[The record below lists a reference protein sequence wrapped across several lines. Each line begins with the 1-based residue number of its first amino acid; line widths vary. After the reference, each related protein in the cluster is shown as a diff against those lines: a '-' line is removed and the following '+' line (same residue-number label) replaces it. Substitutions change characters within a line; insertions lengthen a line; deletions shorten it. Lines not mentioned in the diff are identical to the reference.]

1 MMLDSARVTPSSI
14 IIADDHPVFRGGL
27 CHLVGA
33 AFPRTALYEAG
44 SVDEMLGVADQYGAP
59 WLFIVDLLFPG
70 MDPKHTL
77 PKIRHRFPRSAI
89 AIVSMLDDDG
99 TIGRVMDYGADA
111 YIAKS
116 VAADEMVQGLLA
128 LQRGEVVV
136 LKPHGQSVQATQS
149 ALPDSLALTQRQIEV
164 LMMVAQRKSNKE
176 IGRSLSLSHFTVR
189 NHVSLLLRT
198 LGARTRTELADK
210 ARMAG
215 IVAPAQ
221 DI

>member
-1 MMLDSARVTPSSI
+1 MPDSPRGTPASI

-33 AFPRTALYEAG
+33 AFPGTALYEAG
-44 SVDEMLGVADQYGAP
+44 SVEEMLAVAERYGAP

-70 MDPKHTL
+70 MDPKQTL
-77 PKIRHRFPRSAI
+77 PMLRQRFPRSAI

-116 VAADEMVQGLLA
+116 VAADQMVEGLLA
-128 LQRGEVVV
+128 LQRGDVVV
-136 LKPHGQSVQATQS
+136 LKPPGQSVQAASS
-149 ALPDSLALTQRQIEV
+149 ARPESLALTQRQVDV
-164 LMMVAQRKSNKE
+164 LTMVAERKSNKE
-176 IGRSLSLSHFTVR
+176 IGRGLSLSHFTVR

-215 IVAPAQ
+215 IVAPGQ
-221 DI
+221 GL